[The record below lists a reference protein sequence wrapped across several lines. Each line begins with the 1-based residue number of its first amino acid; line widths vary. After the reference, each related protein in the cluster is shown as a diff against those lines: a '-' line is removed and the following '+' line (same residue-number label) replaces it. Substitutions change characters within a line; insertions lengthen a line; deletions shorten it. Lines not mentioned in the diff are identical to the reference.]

1 MIEKDF
7 VCTRDDCEKCAE
19 ENKFPHQVCCKYV
32 CREMNFCFD
41 CKQNPYNTLE
51 EKDNLK
57 N

>member
-51 EKDNLK
+51 EKDNSK